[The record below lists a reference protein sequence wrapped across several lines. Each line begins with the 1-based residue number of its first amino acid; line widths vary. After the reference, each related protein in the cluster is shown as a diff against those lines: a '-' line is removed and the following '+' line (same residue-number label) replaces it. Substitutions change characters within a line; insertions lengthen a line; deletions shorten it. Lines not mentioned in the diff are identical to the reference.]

1 MEIDNYMAMG
11 IEGMFNEAEKEW
23 QEECDV
29 ICPECRSRE
38 YILPANSY
46 HEWDYECLK
55 CDTKIYVER
64 G

>member
-11 IEGMFNEAEKEW
+11 IEDMFYEKDRDDKAET
-23 QEECDV
+23 DV
-29 ICPECRSRE
+29 ICPNCKSRE
-38 YILPANSY
+38 HILPANSY